1 MNENTRQERT
11 DILST
16 VVAVCLGLIGVLFVF
31 RDLILMWL
39 G

>member
-1 MNENTRQERT
+1 MNENTRQGRT

-16 VVAVCLGLIGVLFVF
+16 AVAVCLCLIGVLFVF